1 MLFLLTLIFVGFIS
15 VILSKVDMKKLAIPI
30 YIISLLLNIISIYLS
45 FYVNIENNIYELFI
59 KIMKQGLIGMAF
71 LVIIMMIGAMP
82 KSKTVIGLFK
92 IRGELSI
99 LAVIFMLNHFVYY
112 MIKIIQSLP
121 NWSNLTKQALLINMS
136 VSVLSI
142 WAWIICIP
150 LFITSFRCIRK
161 QMDPKSWKNL
171 QRYAYIMYALVYV
184 HIVFAFLSKPNP
196 FNYGIDLLIYSLIFL
211 VYFILRFGKYIKKKR
226 SGIKLRLVYGFASL
240 AFILII
246 VAGGY
251 LLHRD
256 YVKFVIAQEMQKKA
270 LEELKQKKEMQLAQD
285 STDEEDVEYL
295 FKDGE
300 YEGVARGYNGN
311 LSVLVTVKK
320 DQILDIKFLIN
331 NDDGEYVEKA
341 KGILT
346 NIMVSNSTQ
355 VDIVSGATVTSK
367 AIIKATEDALIKA
380 EKANEE

>member
-15 VILSKVDMKKLAIPI
+15 VTLSKVDMKKLAIPI